1 MPSEDSARIDR
12 AVADLRP
19 QGPRRPPLRAVC
31 TLDDR
36 MRELCTPGV
45 SVAVIENFEVAWARG
60 FGVRGSLPTR
70 LRLGRLKDKFIN
82 ELNPGFRQEHLLLGA
97 SSRYRGS

>member
-12 AVADLRP
+12 AIADLRP

-45 SVAVIENFEVAWARG
+45 SVAVIENFEVA
-60 FGVRGSLPTR
+60 
-70 LRLGRLKDKFIN
+70 
-82 ELNPGFRQEHLLLGA
+82 
-97 SSRYRGS
+97 